1 MVLYLG
7 SGSSL
12 KTRTTGQSWHK
23 VGPERILVVRERHP
37 ISQHYASLDKGVEE
51 SSRLRRFFIL
61 PSQAWHLPKMLA
73 GASQLSGLSIFHNGV
88 VCFPKQDSIVWKP
101 WHRAYRVQIKVDLHT
116 QAVTKAPRMNEAAW
130 GSRRRTLA
138 SLLGRCISE
147 SPPSIPAYWST
158 ARRLIPTRYLS
169 LLGFY
174 PSENI
179 CTEFS
184 RDMHEDVL

>member
-1 MVLYLG
+1 MEVIWRQGLQDRAGTKWVLRESWWSEKDTLYL
-7 SGSSL
+7 SIML
-12 KTRTTGQSWHK
+12 HLTRVWKK
-23 VGPERILVVRERHP
+23 V
-37 ISQHYASLDKGVEE
+37 LDHAG
-51 SSRLRRFFIL
+51 FFLL

-116 QAVTKAPRMNEAAW
+116 QAVTKAPRMKEAAW

-138 SLLGRCISE
+138 SSKGRCISE
-147 SPPSIPAYWST
+147 IPPSIPAYWST

-174 PSENI
+174 PSGNI